1 MPNITGH
8 IARGGFPSGEQ
19 VGFQPGHH
27 STAPAS
33 TQGIEI
39 KWKWPTT
46 RAKEMTRGKT
56 FQQKRW
62 QPAVAVKVL
71 SERTKRGKV
80 GTVRGRDGKG
90 TKGEG

>member
-1 MPNITGH
+1 MKIIGNNVSIKKLSLNQCIMPNITGH

-33 TQGIEI
+33 TQGIKI
-39 KWKWPTT
+39 KWKWPKT

-56 FQQKRW
+56 FQQKG
-62 QPAVAVKVL
+62 
-71 SERTKRGKV
+71 GK
-80 GTVRGRDGKG
+80 
-90 TKGEG
+90 